1 MQRAQEI
8 LKATFG
14 YDNFRHS
21 QQEIIQQL
29 LDGNDALVLMPT
41 GGGKSLCFQI
51 PALVRSGTAI
61 VISPLI
67 ALMQDQVDALRQLG
81 VKAAFLNS
89 SQSFS
94 EAQSIE
100 QQLINNDL
108 DLLYVAPER
117 LLTNQMLA
125 LLDRCQLSLFAIDE
139 AHCVSQWG
147 HDFRP
152 EYQKLKILHERFPTI
167 PRIALTATA
176 DQRTREEIISQL
188 KLENAGVYIN
198 SFDRPNINY
207 AITEGNNPKQR
218 LWKFLEEKHPQDA
231 GIVYCLSRKKVEAIA
246 EWLSDQGRVALPYH
260 AGLSQELRQKNQQRF
275 LREEG
280 VIIVATIAFGMG
292 IDKPDVRFV
301 AHLNLPKSI
310 EAYYQE
316 TGRAGRDGEQA
327 HAWMAYGLQ
336 DVITLRQFMQ
346 DSKANEMHK
355 RVEHHKLESMLGL
368 CELITCRRHALLTY
382 FEETSKEKCGACDN
396 CLNPPEKW
404 DGSEAAQKALSSIYR
419 TEQRFGVNYIVDILL
434 GKTDERIQRNGHD
447 QISTFAIGKE
457 FSNAEWRSI
466 FRQLIALGYIDIDME
481 RHGAL
486 QLTEKCRSILR
497 GEQKLDLRK
506 QTKEEK
512 PAKEKKQK
520 SSVRPQDEPL
530 WEALRSLRLELAE
543 ESGVPPF
550 VIFHDSTLQEMVKK
564 RPQTSDDMRRISG
577 VGEQKLARYG
587 QKYLKEIAKFP
598 LDELL
603 NNNLSA
609 TVNETLIL
617 YQQGVAIDQIA
628 QQRDVK
634 ETTIYSHLADA
645 IEVGLL
651 DVRDVIDLEDEEFDE
666 IIFSIEALE
675 DEEKGRLKPV
685 YEELDQEYDY
695 GVLRCV
701 QASI

>member
-8 LKATFG
+8 LKSTFG

-29 LDGNDALVLMPT
+29 LDGKDALVLMPT

-67 ALMQDQVDALRQLG
+67 ALMQDQVDALQQLG

-94 EAQSIE
+94 EAQNIE
-100 QQLINNDL
+100 QQLVNNEL

-117 LLTNQMLA
+117 LLTDQMLT
-125 LLDRCQLSLFAIDE
+125 LLDRSQLSLFAIDE

-188 KLENAGVYIN
+188 QLENAGVYIN

-218 LWKFLEEKHPQDA
+218 LWRFLEEKHPQDA

-260 AGLSQELRQKNQQRF
+260 AGLSQEIRQKNQQRF

-301 AHLNLPKSI
+301 AHLSLPKSI

-316 TGRAGRDGEQA
+316 TGRAGRDGELA

-346 DSKANEMHK
+346 DSKADEMHK

-368 CELITCRRHALLTY
+368 CELITCRRHALLAY

-404 DGSEAAQKALSSIYR
+404 DGTEAAQKALSSIYR

-447 QISTFAIGKE
+447 QISTFGIGKE

-486 QLTEKCRSILR
+486 RLTEKCRPILR

-512 PAKEKKQK
+512 SPKEKKQK

-530 WEALRSLRLELAE
+530 WEALRALRLELAE

-550 VIFHDSTLQEMVKK
+550 VIFHDSSLQEMVKK

-587 QKYLKEIAKFP
+587 QKYLNEIAKFP

-603 NNNLSA
+603 NNNLST
-609 TVNETLIL
+609 TVNETLTL
-617 YQQGVAIDQIA
+617 YQQGIAIDQIA

-634 ETTIYSHLADA
+634 ETTIYTHLADA

-651 DVRDVIDLEDEEFDE
+651 EVRDVIDLEDEEFDE
-666 IIFSIEALE
+666 IVFSIEALE

>member
-8 LKATFG
+8 LQSTFG
-14 YDNFRHS
+14 YDHFRHS
-21 QQEIIQQL
+21 QQEIIQQI
-29 LDGNDALVLMPT
+29 LDGKDALVLMPT

-61 VISPLI
+61 VVSPLI

-89 SQSFS
+89 SLSFHES
-94 EAQSIE
+94 QKIE
-100 QQLINNDL
+100 QQLISNEL

-117 LLTNQMLA
+117 LLTDQMLA
-125 LLDRCQLSLFAIDE
+125 LLDRTQVALFAIDE

-152 EYQKLKILHERFPTI
+152 EYQKLKILHERYPEI

-176 DQRTREEIISQL
+176 DQRTRDEIVSQL
-188 KLENAGVYIN
+188 KLENAGIYIN

-218 LWKFLEEKHPQDA
+218 LWKFLEDKHPQDA
-231 GIVYCLSRKKVEAIA
+231 GIIYCLSRKKVEGIA

-260 AGLSQELRQKNQQRF
+260 AGLSQELRQNNQQRF

-316 TGRAGRDGEQA
+316 TGRAGRDGEPA
-327 HAWMAYGLQ
+327 DAWMAYGLQ

-346 DSKANEMHK
+346 DSNANEMHK

-368 CELITCRRHALLTY
+368 CELITCRRQALLAY
-382 FEETSKEKCGACDN
+382 FDEAYNETCKECDN
-396 CLNPPEKW
+396 CLNPPKKW

-419 TEQRFGVNYIVDILL
+419 TDQRFGVNYIIDILL
-434 GKTDERIQRNGHD
+434 GKSDERIQRNGHK
-447 QISTFAIGKE
+447 QISTFGIGKE
-457 FSNAEWRSI
+457 FTNADWRSI

-486 QLTEKCRSILR
+486 RLTEKCRPILR

-512 PAKEKKQK
+512 IVKEKKHK
-520 SSVRPQDEPL
+520 SSVRPQDETL
-530 WEALRSLRLELAE
+530 WEALRALRLELAE

-550 VIFHDSTLQEMVKK
+550 VIFHDSTLLDMIKK
-564 RPQTSDDMRRISG
+564 RPKTSDDMRRISG

-587 QKYLKEIAKFP
+587 QRFLNEISKYP

-603 NNNLSA
+603 DNNLS
-609 TVNETLIL
+609 TTINETLVL
-617 YQQGVAIDQIA
+617 YQKGVSIEQIA
-628 QQRDVK
+628 LQREVK

-651 DVRDVIDLEDEEFDE
+651 NVRDVIDLEDDE
-666 IIFSIEALE
+666 YNEIVFSIESME
-675 DEEKGRLKPV
+675 DEEKGRLKPI
-685 YEELDQEYDY
+685 YEALDQEYDY

>member
-1 MQRAQEI
+1 MQRAREI
-8 LKATFG
+8 LKTTFG
-14 YDNFRHS
+14 YDQFRHS
-21 QQEIIQQL
+21 QQEIIQQI
-29 LDGNDALVLMPT
+29 LDGKDALVLMPT

-67 ALMQDQVDALRQLG
+67 ALMQDQVDALQQLG
-81 VKAAFLNS
+81 IKAAFLNS
-89 SQSFS
+89 SLSIS
-94 EAQSIE
+94 EAKSTE
-100 QQLINNDL
+100 QQLINNEL

-117 LLTNQMLA
+117 LLTEQMLV
-125 LLDRCQLSLFAIDE
+125 LLERSKLSLFAIDE

-152 EYQKLKILHERFPTI
+152 EYQKLKILHERFPVI

-188 KLENAGVYIN
+188 NLENAGIYIN

-218 LWKFLEEKHPQDA
+218 LWRFLEEKHPQDA

-275 LREEG
+275 LGEEG

-316 TGRAGRDGEQA
+316 TGRAGRDGEPA
-327 HAWMAYGLQ
+327 NAWMAYGLQ
-336 DVITLRQFMQ
+336 DVITLRQFVQ
-346 DSKANEMHK
+346 NSNADEIHK

-368 CELITCRRHALLTY
+368 CELITCRRHALLAY
-382 FEETSKEKCGACDN
+382 FDETSKEGCAACDN
-396 CLNPPEKW
+396 CQTPPEKW
-404 DGSEAAQKALSSIYR
+404 DGSEAAQKALSCIIR
-419 TEQRFGVNYIVDILL
+419 TDQRFGVNYIVDILL
-434 GKTDERIQRNGHD
+434 GKTDDRIQRNGHE
-447 QISTFAIGKE
+447 QISTFSIGKE

-486 QLTEKCRSILR
+486 RLTEKCRPILR

-512 PAKEKKQK
+512 LTKEKKQK
-520 SSVRPQDEPL
+520 SPVRPQDKPL
-530 WEALRSLRLELAE
+530 WEALRVLRLELAE

-564 RPQTSDDMRRISG
+564 RPKTSGDMRRISG

-587 QKYLKEIAKFP
+587 QKYLNEIVKYP
-598 LDELL
+598 LAELL
-603 NNNLSA
+603 DNHLSS
-609 TVNETLIL
+609 TVNETLML
-617 YQQGVAIDQIA
+617 YQQGITIDQIA
-628 QQRDVK
+628 KQRDVK
-634 ETTIYSHLADA
+634 ETTIYTHLADA

-651 DVRDVIDLEDEEFDE
+651 NVRNVIELSDDEYGE
-666 IIFSIEALE
+666 IVFSIESME
-675 DEEKGRLKPV
+675 DDEKGRLKPV
-685 YEELDQEYDY
+685 FEELNEEYDY